1 MGTNK
6 ILIKIYDCYGNSSEI
21 EKAYEA
27 QKDEINLL
35 FKG

>member
-1 MGTNK
+1 MSTDK
-6 ILIKIYDCYGNSSEI
+6 ILIEIYDCYGNSSEI